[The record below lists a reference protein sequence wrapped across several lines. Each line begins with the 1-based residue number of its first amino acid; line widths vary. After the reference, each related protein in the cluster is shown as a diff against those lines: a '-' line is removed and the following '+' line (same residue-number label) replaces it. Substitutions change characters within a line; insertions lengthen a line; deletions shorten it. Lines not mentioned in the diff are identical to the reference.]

1 MRKVKAKLIKLT
13 TDDGLM
19 SMKDNVELGKIYT
32 IDTDSLRNIQS
43 FNFEKKV
50 NHEKMMVMDIERNA
64 LLPIELLEIME

>member
-32 IDTDSLRNIQS
+32 IDTDSLRNIQA

-64 LLPIELLEIME
+64 LLPMELLEIME